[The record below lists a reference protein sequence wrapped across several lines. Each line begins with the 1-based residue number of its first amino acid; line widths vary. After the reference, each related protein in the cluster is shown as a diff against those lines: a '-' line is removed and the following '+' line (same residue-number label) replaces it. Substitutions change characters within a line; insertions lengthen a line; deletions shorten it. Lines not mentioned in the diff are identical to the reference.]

1 MEDNDIVSSLEI
13 TINPISRFVNSAAYI
28 KNILEPTSTNKKE
41 VNSLLNMEEK
51 DIIPPLKIPTNRQL
65 SSTALRYDRDSNKIY
80 GDARNPELAYTQ
92 WLEQKNK
99 LLTDRTIKQK
109 QLEEEKRKRKELQNS
124 VSATKVQEWFN
135 KKKHAHALKKIQE
148 SRNLLTDISKKEN
161 IILKAMQSKI
171 KFLEWECNK
180 EREEKQK
187 RLLKQ
192 IEINKQRNEIEE
204 RKQKATEAWEAWITK
219 AAKKPKPV
227 PLNRGLDSLRGAVS
241 HSYVNPNQWQT

>member
-148 SRNLLTDISKKEN
+148 SRNLLTDIK
-161 IILKAMQSKI
+161 
-171 KFLEWECNK
+171 WECNK